1 MPCFYRSWGAFR
13 RVKTPG
19 KVLRYAFK
27 PFVFSCHFFL
37 LWTNTK
43 DEMDWTSPVSPSD
56 SRFCWWKVQEYAE
69 WTADSMN
76 SSFFCGGS
84 LQIIDNILNPPF
96 FGWDGLHLP
105 EKFDPKMV
113 VVGFELPEELEISS
127 LGNLASS
134 SRRFNLQLQAQEAWR
149 QVCLVWGEFFP
160 GGRVGGRQKLGTFHA
175 WDFLATSIFWKEMR
189 LEWWLLYQSFVTSF
203 FFNWGTGEEVG
214 KMHKEFYPFS
224 WKMHTEDNTIMLFF
238 WIWSLEAL
246 HRVGRLVVALVLPMS
261 SSSEDCKWRWWMGL
275 CCSCEVNNLDELY
288 EWK

>member
-1 MPCFYRSWGAFR
+1 MPCFYRSWGWKGM
-13 RVKTPG
+13 VKTPG
-19 KVLRYAFK
+19 EVLRYAFK

-56 SRFCWWKVQEYAE
+56 SRFCWWKVQEYE
-69 WTADSMN
+69 Q
-76 SSFFCGGS
+76 
-84 LQIIDNILNPPF
+84 QIQWIHPF
-96 FGWDGLHLP
+96 FVGDLSKLLTRTFFTTLFLGWDGLHLP
-105 EKFDPKMV
+105 DTADPNVV

-160 GGRVGGRQKLGTFHA
+160 GGRVGGSQKLGTFHA

-203 FFNWGTGEEVG
+203 CFNWGTGEEVG

-224 WKMHTEDNTIMLFF
+224 WKMHTEDTTIVVFMNMISWSTPQSWEACRSFGAANVQQLRGLQVEMVDGLMLFL
-238 WIWSLEAL
+238 WSE
-246 HRVGRLVVALVLPMS
+246 
-261 SSSEDCKWRWWMGL
+261 
-275 CCSCEVNNLDELY
+275 
-288 EWK
+288 